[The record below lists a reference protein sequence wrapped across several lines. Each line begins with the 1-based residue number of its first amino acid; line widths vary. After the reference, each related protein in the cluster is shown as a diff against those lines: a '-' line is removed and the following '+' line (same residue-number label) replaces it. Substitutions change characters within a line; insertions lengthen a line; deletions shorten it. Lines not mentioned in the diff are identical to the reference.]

1 MSSRKNRSDS
11 WFSSWPPAAPKHW
24 RLATPFYNIYNTR
37 QKEDQLHLLC
47 VESLLNGKVGGESSL
62 VGGQA
67 PDAQVVDLVDALQVQ
82 MYHNDSQQSRLFIF
96 TCVADCLG

>member
-1 MSSRKNRSDS
+1 MAKYCSVLFTLKIQDKKKKTN
-11 WFSSWPPAAPKHW
+11 
-24 RLATPFYNIYNTR
+24 Y
-37 QKEDQLHLLC
+37 LLC
-47 VESLLNGKVGGESSL
+47 VKSLLNGKVGGESSL